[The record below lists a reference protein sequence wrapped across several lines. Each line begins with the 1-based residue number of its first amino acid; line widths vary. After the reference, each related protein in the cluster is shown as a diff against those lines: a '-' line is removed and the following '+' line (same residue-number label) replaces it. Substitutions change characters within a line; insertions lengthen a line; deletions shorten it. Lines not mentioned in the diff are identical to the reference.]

1 MEEFAGMRIFQFS
14 CVYFIFFQR
23 QFGMA
28 LLYILFNVYIA
39 NIYSGRIPIYCLEK
53 KKEKRKRKG
62 SIRSVLI
69 LTRLQALLVLKYHF
83 YFNTTAQTYS
93 ILLM

>member
-53 KKEKRKRKG
+53 KKKKEKEKE
-62 SIRSVLI
+62 
-69 LTRLQALLVLKYHF
+69 ALEVFLF
-83 YFNTTAQTYS
+83 
-93 ILLM
+93 